1 MDREEERINTE
12 RREERG
18 LATSETTVAQSD
30 YDRIDSTVASEKKM
44 KQELG
49 DFGNTYL
56 ATDISTQL
64 EIELNFIHYAARLEP
79 R

>member
-44 KQELG
+44 K
-49 DFGNTYL
+49 
-56 ATDISTQL
+56 
-64 EIELNFIHYAARLEP
+64 
-79 R
+79 